1 MGEGVLGHISKG
13 IVLTKVDALVNHT
26 NTSGAYD
33 RRSDFLT
40 ALRAANSETAYR
52 HALETM
58 AQVTPDESNYLGE
71 TWYQANAWWPNTQDT
86 FAIVRRGLIKAI
98 EMAGTDLP
106 LDSYWLPAAPSGVM
120 EVIVCR
126 SAQQVTRI
134 ILTPPSGAPQ
144 HKRDTAREMWVVNR
158 RIGQEG
164 AGFETYD
171 EVVESVDGNV
181 VTWQVRDMPNT
192 VTWKLP

>member
-26 NTSGAYD
+26 SAGTYD
-33 RRSDFLT
+33 RRSAFLG
-40 ALRAANSETAYR
+40 ALNAANSEAAYR
-52 HALETM
+52 HVLETM

-71 TWYQANAWWPNTQDT
+71 TWYQANAWWPNAQDT

-98 EMAGTDLP
+98 EMAGADLP
-106 LDSYWLPAAPSGVM
+106 LDSYWLPAAASGVM

-144 HKRDTAREMWVVNR
+144 HKRATPRQMWVVNR
-158 RIGQEG
+158 RIGQEV
-164 AGFETYD
+164 AGLETYD